1 MLQAI
6 GSTESQ
12 TRQKTHGERKSIG
25 PTKDSVI
32 EWVSFES
39 IEIVMAPQKT
49 ERDRCASSLSRDR

>member
-12 TRQKTHGERKSIG
+12 TRQETHGERKMIG

-39 IEIVMAPQKT
+39 IEIVMAPLKA
-49 ERDRCASSLSRDR
+49 EPDRCARSLRSDR